1 MPKPE
6 LSHDRP
12 SQLRCCPG
20 WSLSWRLYS
29 GSRQR
34 CFAASWDSCRKSVL
48 GGGVGKSGFLLTPS
62 LLPSNVPLPYWG
74 RRPPPLLRGGLLG
87 NGRGWVRCHHP
98 ASLDAAVTLPKTASL
113 HGRWRAATNA
123 AQELACSSS
132 KEEALGRFTTAAR
145 CHGVTAISRD

>member
-1 MPKPE
+1 MVAE
-6 LSHDRP
+6 LAAIQWEQAVVFRY
-12 SQLRCCPG
+12 QLGQLQEKSERRAEVLENLVARAG
-20 WSLSWRLYS
+20 SLLM
-29 GSRQR
+29 
-34 CFAASWDSCRKSVL
+34 
-48 GGGVGKSGFLLTPS
+48 PS

-74 RRPPPLLRGGLLG
+74 RRPPPLLLGGLLG

-98 ASLDAAVTLPKTASL
+98 ASLDAAVTLPKSPSL

-123 AQELACSSS
+123 ARELACSSS